1 MRTGGVGRR
10 IPCVMCI
17 GILLVDDHRIFRE
30 GLRVLLEKQPG
41 IRVLAEAEDGR
52 QAVQLAREHHPDVV
66 IMDVSMPQC
75 NGIEATKLIMAEA
88 PGTKVLALSIHSD
101 GNFVIEMLRA
111 GAAGY
116 LLKDCCHQDLARA
129 IRTVDANVVFL
140 SPCIALTAAKEYI
153 RHNSGPNG
161 DRKVNLTG
169 REKEVLLRLAGGKTT
184 KEIAQ
189 EFGVSAKTIE
199 TYRWRLRQ
207 KLNMRSM
214 AELTKYAI
222 RQGLVSVDS

>member
-1 MRTGGVGRR
+1 MSIGV
-10 IPCVMCI
+10 
-17 GILLVDDHRIFRE
+17 LLVDDHRIFRE
-30 GLRVLLEKQPG
+30 GLRVLLEKQPD
-41 IRVLAEAEDGR
+41 IQILAEAEDGR
-52 QAVQLAREHHPDVV
+52 QAVQLAREYHPAVV
-66 IMDVSMPQC
+66 IMDVSMPHC
-75 NGIEATKLIMAEA
+75 NGIEATKQILAEA

-101 GNFVIEMLRA
+101 GSFVTEMLRA

-116 LLKDCCHQDLARA
+116 LLKDCCHHDLARA

-140 SPCIALTAAKEYI
+140 SPHIAMTAAEEYV
-153 RHNSGPNG
+153 RHRSGSNG
-161 DRKVNLTG
+161 DRQVNLTG

-189 EFGVSAKTIE
+189 EFGVSAKTVE